1 MKHLIKRNQK
11 GFTLIEMM
19 IVMIIISILVLL
31 VIPNASNVLTTANT
45 KGCDALVKSL
55 EAQAMTTKLETG
67 SFPTSLSSDDQANI
81 SKVCNGQSGSYTEDG
96 RVDLN

>member
-1 MKHLIKRNQK
+1 MKKLTRLNSK

-45 KGCDALVKSL
+45 EGCEAFKKSVTATQTANKLMGKGINEGIEVKDG
-55 EAQAMTTKLETG
+55 Q
-67 SFPTSLSSDDQANI
+67 
-81 SKVCNGQSGSYTEDG
+81 KVCGSDYAIPNFE
-96 RVDLN
+96 